1 MEIGWSRQTWS
12 SPRQR
17 FNFLS
22 AAQQLFSNKASQPNY
37 HIPAAPFV
45 ISRSGIARYT
55 VAGSL
60 SFAMQCT
67 HAITMERHGTTERGV
82 VNENDTRDFFTRVKH
97 EFWIVFKVFVESKE
111 GGRQER
117 FLPTGSKIRVA
128 MYLLDIGV
136 EIESI
141 FPWKSSSFDLLWTRI
156 TIHIGVNRIEL
167 GEEWR
172 RTNRLLRPLNKFHSF
187 PEIEFRFQSKWH

>member
-1 MEIGWSRQTWS
+1 MIETSLVFAS
-12 SPRQR
+12 STFQ
-17 FNFLS
+17 FSLCS
-22 AAQQLFSNKASQPNY
+22 STTLFKQSQPTELSYSSSAVCNFAIWDCSLY
-37 HIPAAPFV
+37 
-45 ISRSGIARYT
+45 RGR
-55 VAGSL
+55 L
-60 SFAMQCT
+60 SFVCNAMHTCD
-67 HAITMERHGTTERGV
+67 HNGEATERGV

-167 GEEWR
+167 GEE
-172 RTNRLLRPLNKFHSF
+172 
-187 PEIEFRFQSKWH
+187 